1 MKEIRPACDP
11 NGDYADNL
19 TCSELGSSN
28 KTLKKFRETG
38 YIQPLNPNNVSRP
51 KYSGQSIIDCWNLL
65 STL

>member
-11 NGDYADNL
+11 NGVYSVKR
-19 TCSELGSSN
+19 TCAELGISN
-28 KTLKKFRETG
+28 KTLKKYTENG